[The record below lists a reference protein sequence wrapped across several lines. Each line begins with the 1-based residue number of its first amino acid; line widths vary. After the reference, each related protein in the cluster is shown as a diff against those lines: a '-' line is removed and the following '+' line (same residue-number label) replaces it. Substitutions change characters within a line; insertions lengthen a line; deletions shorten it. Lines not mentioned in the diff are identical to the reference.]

1 MTSLTCTV
9 TDRRRYTAAP
19 MPSSQP
25 HRLFTLGYEGFDIDS
40 FVERVVASSIQAIV
54 DVRELPL
61 SRKKGFSKASFQ
73 QALAAA
79 DVAYFHVPAL
89 GCPKDVR
96 DRYKA
101 DRDWSAYTRDFLA
114 YVDTQDATVREL
126 VKLSKATTSCL
137 VCFEADYA
145 ACHRTYVARAARKL
159 GGPLVMHL
167 TAKTILPDSGLR
179 SVA

>member
-1 MTSLTCTV
+1 
-9 TDRRRYTAAP
+9 
-19 MPSSQP
+19 MPKSQP
-25 HRLFTLGYEGFDIDS
+25 NRLYTLGYEGFDIDS
-40 FVERVVASSIQAIV
+40 FVERVVASGIQTVV

-61 SRKKGFSKASFQ
+61 SRKKGFSKTAFSH
-73 QALAAA
+73 ALAEAG
-79 DVAYFHVPAL
+79 VAYFHVPAL

-101 DRDWSAYTRDFLA
+101 DRDWSTYTRDFLA

-126 VKLSKATTSCL
+126 VKLAKATTSCL

-167 TAKTILPDSGLR
+167 TAKTVLPDSGLR